1 MTVNKL
7 REILKDMPGEAVVTI
22 GEDYDCEAKV
32 VMLMRKYIGTDFN
45 EVVTTVNIDN

>member
-1 MTVNKL
+1 MTVKEL
-7 REILKDMPGEAVVTI
+7 IKILQDMPDNAIITI